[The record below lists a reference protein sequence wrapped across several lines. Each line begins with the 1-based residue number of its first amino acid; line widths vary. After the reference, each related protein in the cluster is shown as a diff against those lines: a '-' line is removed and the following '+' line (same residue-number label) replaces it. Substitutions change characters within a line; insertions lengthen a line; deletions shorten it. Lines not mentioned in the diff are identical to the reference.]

1 MSGTVRRSNF
11 EPERV
16 ERGAGAARLG
26 SARAQASRPFSS
38 LLTFFSSEAEVGNSF
53 GDRFLLLLIFG
64 LQVMIKK
71 QCCVNVKNCKFFYK
85 LICESLLK
93 PFLLFDITR
102 TVGV

>member
-64 LQVMIKK
+64 LQVMIE
-71 QCCVNVKNCKFFYK
+71 NCKFFYK